1 MKRIIATTSL
11 AVALSF
17 GAGLSSAQDAAI
29 EARQSLM
36 QLQAFNLGQLGA
48 MAKGEMP
55 YDAEQAQ
62 VAADNLVA
70 LARLDQSAMWPQGSD
85 SFATDKT
92 RAKPAIWDNFPDLME
107 KGQDLVKASAAM
119 QEVAGTDLDALRSQM
134 EQLGKACG
142 ACHEDYREPKN

>member
-1 MKRIIATTSL
+1 MKRIFATTAL

-17 GAGLSSAQDAAI
+17 GAGISTAQDAAI
-29 EARQSLM
+29 EARQNLM

-70 LARLDQSAMWPQGSD
+70 LARLDQSAMWPEGSD

-92 RAKPAIWDNFPDLME
+92 RAKPAIWDNFSDLME
-107 KGQDLVKASAAM
+107 KDQALVEAAVAM
-119 QEVAGTDLDALRSQM
+119 QEIAGTDLDALRGRM
-134 EQLGKACG
+134 EQVGKACG